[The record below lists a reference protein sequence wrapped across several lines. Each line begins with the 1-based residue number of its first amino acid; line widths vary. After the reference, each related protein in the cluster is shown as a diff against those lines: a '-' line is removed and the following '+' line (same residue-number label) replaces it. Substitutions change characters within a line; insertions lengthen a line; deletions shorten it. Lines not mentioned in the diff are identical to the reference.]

1 MRKLFLV
8 VLIIAATLTV
18 GLAQQQSVSSQQ
30 TDIQNMG
37 RAPLGTDGVGRVDAR
52 ILDDQGNPVRGAKVE
67 LKSKRTGG
75 RLCEAWNWSNT
86 LGQAVLPP
94 LHMGQQLKLTIE
106 APGFVKQTV
115 SLDANDLREPVVVRL
130 VRKS

>member
-8 VLIIAATLTV
+8 VLIVAATFTV
-18 GLAQQQSVSSQQ
+18 GLAQQSGSSKPMG
-30 TDIQNMG
+30 IQNMG
-37 RAPLGTDGVGRVDAR
+37 RAPLGPDGVGRVDAR
-52 ILDDQGNPVRGAKVE
+52 ILDDQGNPVQGAKVE

-86 LGQAVLPP
+86 AGQAVLPP
-94 LHMGQQLKLTIE
+94 LHMGQQLKLTIQ

-115 SLDANDLREPVVVRL
+115 SLDASSLKEPVVIRL

>member
-8 VLIIAATLTV
+8 VLIIAATFAV
-18 GLAQQQSVSSQQ
+18 GLAQQTGSSQQ
-30 TDIQNMG
+30 NLQNMG
-37 RAPLGTDGVGRVDAR
+37 RAPLGPDGVGRVDAR
-52 ILDDQGNPVRGAKVE
+52 ILDDQGNPVQGAKVE

-75 RLCEAWNWSNT
+75 RLCEAWNWSNP

-94 LHMGQQLKLTIE
+94 LHMGQQLKLTIQ
-106 APGFVKQTV
+106 APGFVKQTI
-115 SLDANDLREPVVVRL
+115 SLDASNLREPVVIRL

>member
-8 VLIIAATLTV
+8 VLIVAATFTV
-18 GLAQQQSVSSQQ
+18 GLAQQSGSSKPM
-30 TDIQNMG
+30 DVQNMG
-37 RAPLGTDGVGRVDAR
+37 RAPLGPDGVGRVDAR
-52 ILDDQGNPVRGAKVE
+52 ILDDQGNPVQGAKVE

-86 LGQAVLPP
+86 AGQAVLPP
-94 LHMGQQLKLTIE
+94 LHMGQQLKLTIQ
-106 APGFVKQTV
+106 APGFVKQTI
-115 SLDANDLREPVVVRL
+115 SLDAGSLREPVVIRL